1 MPLVFCVWLRVWFDV
16 HQEPVMPLK
25 QEEELEAEALK
36 EYEQFL
42 ALEKVILKNMGLL
55 TEPEDRSDL

>member
-1 MPLVFCVWLRVWFDV
+1 
-16 HQEPVMPLK
+16 MPLK

-42 ALEKVILKNMGLL
+42 ALEKDILKNMGLL
-55 TEPEDRSDL
+55 NETEDSSDM

>member
-1 MPLVFCVWLRVWFDV
+1 MI
-16 HQEPVMPLK
+16 PLK

-42 ALEKVILKNMGLL
+42 ALGKDILKNMGLL
-55 TEPEDRSDL
+55 TETQDDSDL

>member
-1 MPLVFCVWLRVWFDV
+1 
-16 HQEPVMPLK
+16 MPLK